1 MAGFAAAAMTSVVVG
16 WLMAMS
22 DGPPDRALGLLS
34 LFLMFGLLIAAFHIV
49 VLAAPAYFMLSG
61 RWPLRWWNAGLGG
74 ALVAMLP
81 FGLLSLGFRQS
92 WGDYAIAVLTVGSL
106 GLAGGLA
113 FWLVL
118 RPARRSGSCR

>member
-1 MAGFAAAAMTSVVVG
+1 MAGFAAAALTSVVVG

-22 DGPPDRALGLLS
+22 GESPERAAGLLG
-34 LFLMFGLLIAAFHIV
+34 LFLMFGLLVATFHIV

-81 FGLLSLGFRQS
+81 YGLMSLGFGQS
-92 WGDYAIAVLTVGSL
+92 WRNYAFAVLIVGSL

-118 RPARRSGSCR
+118 KLDPR

>member
-1 MAGFAAAAMTSVVVG
+1 MAGFAAAAIASVILG
-16 WLMAMS
+16 WLMAVS
-22 DGPPDRALGLLS
+22 GGPPDAALGLLG
-34 LFLMFGLLIAAFHIV
+34 LFLMFGLVIAAFHIIL
-49 VLAAPAYFMLSG
+49 LAAPAYFMLSG

-81 FGLLSLGFRQS
+81 YGLISLMTRQS
-92 WGDYAIAVLTVGSL
+92 WLDYGFAVLTVGSL

-118 RPARRSGSCR
+118 SRAPQ